1 MRRVTPGAIALQ
13 PEDLILSDFD
23 GTISLIDTG
32 VAMIDTLAPADAA
45 AAWEDEY
52 AWRRGEINSMECLR
66 RQWRTFYP
74 TEAEALAFVD
84 GLEVDPDF
92 LALLALARTR
102 GTGIAILSDGLDFY
116 LDRMF
121 ANLGLRTCGDDSCL
135 RATDCLLRFS
145 NAATFGPD
153 GLRIEFP
160 YCNACGQCGNC
171 KVEHLFRL
179 RRSATRVIYLGDG
192 HSDLCAARFADL
204 IFAKHALAED
214 CQSAGRPY
222 IPFETFADVMR
233 VLA

>member
-1 MRRVTPGAIALQ
+1 MRRVTSGAIPLK
-13 PEDLILSDFD
+13 PDDLILSDFD

-45 AAWEDEY
+45 AAWDDEY
-52 AWRRGEINSMECLR
+52 AWRRGEIDSMECLR

-74 TEAEALAFVD
+74 TETEALAFVD
-84 GLEVDPDF
+84 GLEIDPGF
-92 LALLALARTR
+92 LELLARARMR
-102 GTGIAILSDGLDFY
+102 GAGIAILSDGLDFY

-121 ANLGLRTCGDDSCL
+121 ANLGVRTCGDDRCL
-135 RATDCLLRFS
+135 RAPDCLLRFS
-145 NAATFGPD
+145 NAASFTAD

-179 RRSATRVIYLGDG
+179 RRHAARVIYLGDG
-192 HSDLCAARFADL
+192 HSDLCAARYADL

-214 CQSAGRPY
+214 CRSAGRPY
-222 IPFETFADVMR
+222 IPFETFADVLE
-233 VLA
+233 VLV